1 MKKKRISMFWYR
13 ITSIAAG
20 FVARFIF
27 RRKFIRNEIKTLK
40 GPYVIIGNHQASL
53 DFVNLMGATRRPI
66 TFVISNSFY
75 NTLPVKGIMQ
85 KIGVIPKQQFQTN
98 ITDLKKMKETIDEGG
113 ILCIYPAGLMSEDGL
128 STPIPQGTYKF
139 LKWLKADIYCAKT
152 IGTYFAMPK
161 WTKGMRRGRTYLDI
175 YKLFDK
181 EEIAGLDIPD
191 IKKKTDEAILFD
203 AYREQEKYLSK
214 FKKND
219 NIEGLHNVLYMC
231 PHCKNEFSIH
241 VKDKSTLYCDIC
253 GYEETSDKYGFL
265 HNEKEIGVE
274 IRYPSDWSRLIYEE
288 LKTKIADGSEE
299 ELSCDTIIH
308 TIDFDKNRYVETGKG
323 VLTLNKE
330 RFALKGEVNG
340 EELDIAV
347 PVSYLASLPFKPG
360 RHLELQH
367 GNQIY
372 RCVLS
377 DGRLTMKYINTLKI
391 HNELNYA
398 KINSH

>member
-1 MKKKRISMFWYR
+1 MD
-13 ITSIAAG
+13 
-20 FVARFIF
+20 
-27 RRKFIRNEIKTLK
+27 
-40 GPYVIIGNHQASL
+40 
-53 DFVNLMGATRRPI
+53 DFA
-66 TFVISNSFY
+66 NSFDSVDQVY
-75 NTLPVKGIMQ
+75 VA
-85 KIGVIPKQQFQTN
+85 
-98 ITDLKKMKETIDEGG
+98 D
-113 ILCIYPAGLMSEDGL
+113 IYPARETDDLGISGKTLAIRIGEKAEYISGFENIANEINSTLMEGDALVVMGA
-128 STPIPQGTYKF
+128 G
-139 LKWLKADIYCAKT
+139 
-152 IGTYFAMPK
+152 
-161 WTKGMRRGRTYLDI
+161 DI

-265 HNEKEIGVE
+265 HNEKGIGAE
-274 IRYPSDWSRLIYEE
+274 IRYPADWSRLIYEE

-398 KINSH
+398 KINSR